1 MFIRAIIFTA
11 FNGFEK
17 VTTTDKRRL
26 AKVLNALSKDINS
39 EAKATIKSLDHV
51 YRSEIFNTESPES
64 MQRLAN
70 LRADLKKVAADGVNI
85 RMNVIDEKTF
95 VENGGNHFKAVQQG
109 CNRAATGLHLQ
120 PRSEHNTGADMRTL
134 LIATIGFGLIIVML
148 YLSLQGLSST
158 IAKYDYCYDA
168 VMAAKYDLPK
178 PDFTEYGLK
187 SEPECKK

>member
-1 MFIRAIIFTA
+1 MEAKHSDHRHQDGFLDKRKEIKMFIRAIIFTA

-26 AKVLNALSKDINS
+26 AKVLNTLSKDINS

-70 LRADLKKVAADGVNI
+70 LRADLKKVAADGINI

-95 VENGGNHFKAVQQG
+95 VEP
-109 CNRAATGLHLQ
+109 AA
-120 PRSEHNTGADMRTL
+120 
-134 LIATIGFGLIIVML
+134 FGRL
-148 YLSLQGLSST
+148 
-158 IAKYDYCYDA
+158 
-168 VMAAKYDLPK
+168 
-178 PDFTEYGLK
+178 
-187 SEPECKK
+187 